1 MSKKGEVTD
10 LTTVDYSPKNT
21 VLEMDEH
28 NSRMK
33 LLHYKS
39 EDIEALANHLAE
51 LAEEKDIGKVMIY
64 ADPDDTKAF
73 EEMGFEKEGEI
84 SVFFNGEPA
93 VILSRFIDGRRAVE
107 KDAEKK
113 DEIVELAERK
123 ETITEPPELD
133 PSFTLRHAT
142 EEDAEELAALYRT
155 VFETYPTPVHDPEF
169 IKKCLRN
176 HVYFSVVTHNGK
188 IVSAAS
194 ADVFTRYNCAEITDC
209 ATHPDYR
216 GKGLLSAIIF
226 DLEKRM
232 RARGVPNL
240 FSLTRAVSVGMN
252 IVISRHGFEY
262 KGRLI
267 QNSQIAGRFED
278 MNIWVKKLD

>member
-1 MSKKGEVTD
+1 
-10 LTTVDYSPKNT
+10 LTMVDYSRKST
-21 VLEMDEH
+21 VLEMDER

-33 LLHYKS
+33 LLHYRS
-39 EDIEALANHLAE
+39 EDIEALAKHLEE
-51 LAEEKDIGKVMIY
+51 LAEEKDIGKVLIY

-93 VILSRFIDGRRAVE
+93 VILSRFIDDRRSVE

-113 DEIVELAERK
+113 DEIVELAEK
-123 ETITEPPELD
+123 TETITEPPELG
-133 PSFTLRHAT
+133 PSFRLRRAT
-142 EEDAEELAALYRT
+142 EADAEELASLYAK
-155 VFETYPTPVHDPEF
+155 VFETYPTPVHDPDF
-169 IKKCLRN
+169 IRKCMRN
-176 HVYFSVVTHNGK
+176 DVYFSVVTDHGK

-209 ATHPDYR
+209 ATDPAYR
-216 GKGLLSAIIF
+216 GQGLLSAIIF

-267 QNSQIAGRFED
+267 QNSHIAGRFED